1 KVSNNSQLQNNG
13 YLFIFVIMNEE
24 TLSIKNMVC
33 QRCISAV
40 ETILAEQNIKAEK
53 VSLGEVILSQPL
65 SSMGKQQLSEK
76 LEKTGFEIL
85 DNKEQAL
92 VSSIKNLLIDLIH
105 RQDLSDFQQNSSD
118 YLSQKLHK
126 DYNYLSKLFSEMET
140 ITIEKYIIQ
149 LKIEKV
155 KELLVYN
162 EL

>member
-1 KVSNNSQLQNNG
+1 MLVEKEFL
-13 YLFIFVIMNEE
+13 IFVIMNGE

-40 ETILAEQNIKAEK
+40 ETILAAQDIKAEK
-53 VSLGEVILSQPL
+53 VSLGEIILPKPL
-65 SSMGKQQLSEK
+65 SPKDKQQLAEK

-105 RQDLSDFQQNSSD
+105 HQDLSDFHQNPSD

-126 DYNYLSKLFSEMET
+126 DYNYLSKLFSET
-140 ITIEKYIIQ
+140 
-149 LKIEKV
+149 
-155 KELLVYN
+155 
-162 EL
+162 